1 MEESLKVLN
10 ENDLSKFYES
20 CRFETYSIEKEY
32 FKVLTFE
39 NKKGRLNEI
48 ITGLYCITSEE
59 HSKGRSNIEVV
70 EKMIKAG
77 VKIIQYREKKKSL
90 LEKYNECKKIREM
103 TLDSGVTFIVNDNI
117 DIAMMVKADGVHIG
131 QDDLPIEKV
140 ESLWG

>member
-1 MEESLKVLN
+1 MKVAGLKRTALRR
-10 ENDLSKFYES
+10 K
-20 CRFETYSIEKEY
+20 Y

-90 LEKYNECKKIREM
+90 LEKYNECKKNK
-103 TLDSGVTFIVNDNI
+103 GNDLRFGRYI
-117 DIAMMVKADGVHIG
+117 YRKRQH
-131 QDDLPIEKV
+131 
-140 ESLWG
+140 